1 MTQHH
6 LVVSIQLLD
15 DRKFGDRII
24 SSSSLGSSNNNNSM
38 GTVAARMARSVDN
51 EGLSPVQLLG
61 WTSEKDLGRCRSSL
75 MYSWGRSVENVG
87 SGRRREVDED
97 DHNDHFGEERR
108 GRSSSVRVEGRRRGT
123 FDLNLDYHDNEQ
135 PPRDVDHIDTNF
147 GILGNE
153 INHH

>member
-6 LVVSIQLLD
+6 LVVSVQLLD

-61 WTSEKDLGRCRSSL
+61 RTSEKDLGRCRASL

-87 SGRRREVDED
+87 SGRW
-97 DHNDHFGEERR
+97 
-108 GRSSSVRVEGRRRGT
+108 
-123 FDLNLDYHDNEQ
+123 
-135 PPRDVDHIDTNF
+135 
-147 GILGNE
+147 
-153 INHH
+153 

>member
-1 MTQHH
+1 M
-6 LVVSIQLLD
+6 LVV
-15 DRKFGDRII
+15 
-24 SSSSLGSSNNNNSM
+24 
-38 GTVAARMARSVDN
+38 
-51 EGLSPVQLLG
+51 
-61 WTSEKDLGRCRSSL
+61 
-75 MYSWGRSVENVG
+75 VG
-87 SGRRREVDED
+87 GRRREVDED

-108 GRSSSVRVEGRRRGT
+108 GRSSSVRVEGRRRGS